1 MRIFVLIIEFYKS
14 HFYGEPGSDR
24 RFEFMGETR
33 MLEMFKQKI
42 TIELDDIPKTSED
55 ICLAVAK
62 YCGENGMQ
70 YEFLKRTEP
79 VIAIIDGTKYE
90 IKKEFTK
97 ICRINL

>member
-1 MRIFVLIIEFYKS
+1 MELEIDGGI
-14 HFYGEPGSDR
+14 
-24 RFEFMGETR
+24 T
-33 MLEMFKQKI
+33 MLDMFKQKI
-42 TIELDDIPKTSED
+42 TIELDDIPKTNED

-62 YCGENGMQ
+62 YCGENGRQ

-97 ICRINL
+97 ICRINLWILRCTKIYE

>member
-1 MRIFVLIIEFYKS
+1 
-14 HFYGEPGSDR
+14 
-24 RFEFMGETR
+24 
-33 MLEMFKQKI
+33 MFDLFKKKI
-42 TIELDDIPKTSED
+42 TIELDDIPKASED

-90 IKKEFTK
+90 IKKTFTSGHK
-97 ICRINL
+97 NCKTWTNKFITSLIDLDRFAI

>member
-1 MRIFVLIIEFYKS
+1 MYRY
-14 HFYGEPGSDR
+14 
-24 RFEFMGETR
+24 
-33 MLEMFKQKI
+33 I
-42 TIELDDIPKTSED
+42 TIELDDIPKTNED

-62 YCGENGMQ
+62 YCGENGRQ

-97 ICRINL
+97 IFLINLWVLRCIKIYE

>member
-1 MRIFVLIIEFYKS
+1 MRIFCVIINVI
-14 HFYGEPGSDR
+14 
-24 RFEFMGETR
+24 FEVDGGIT
-33 MLEMFKQKI
+33 MLDMFKQKI

-62 YCGENGMQ
+62 YCVENNMQ

-90 IKKEFTK
+90 IKKVFTK
-97 ICRINL
+97 RYRVNLWVLRCTKIYE